1 MTKSNPARLT
11 EAIVRKAWEHLISV
25 DLPGAAKERGWPVSH
40 PDEFER
46 VLLDQVRT
54 VPGDCAET
62 RDRSAIDLILA
73 IELAERALQGKA
85 CFFAMTA
92 RSKAIR
98 SGERPAEDNRCSGG
112 KDLWRILADISR
124 PQCRKGKVRREGN

>member
-1 MTKSNPARLT
+1 MTKSNPVRLT

-25 DLPGAAKERGWPVSH
+25 DLPGAAKERGWPLSH

-46 VLLDQVRT
+46 VLLDQVRAA
-54 VPGDCAET
+54 PGDCAET
-62 RDRSAIDLILA
+62 QDRSMIDLILA

-92 RSKAIR
+92 RSTEMR
-98 SGERPAEDNRCSGG
+98 STQQSAERNGCLGG

-124 PQCRKGKVRREGN
+124 PQCGKGKVRRKEN